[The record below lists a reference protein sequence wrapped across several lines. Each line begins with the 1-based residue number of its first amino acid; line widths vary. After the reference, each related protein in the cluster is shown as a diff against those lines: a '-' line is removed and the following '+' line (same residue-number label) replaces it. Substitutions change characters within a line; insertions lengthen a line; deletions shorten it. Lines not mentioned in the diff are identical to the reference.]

1 MPLCP
6 SSSNFHVVSASVA
19 RAVVMATPVT
29 TMLGKPFPVANF
41 DDVVMGPTNASF
53 LGCPAAYLGP
63 SAARNVAG
71 RLAQYRP
78 KANATLCP
86 PKPNELL
93 MAYWY
98 SP

>member
-29 TMLGKPFPVANF
+29 TILGKPFPVANF
-41 DDVVMGPTNASF
+41 DDVVIGPTNASF
-53 LGCPAAYLGP
+53 
-63 SAARNVAG
+63 
-71 RLAQYRP
+71 LAQYRP

>member
-1 MPLCP
+1 
-6 SSSNFHVVSASVA
+6 
-19 RAVVMATPVT
+19 MATPVT

-53 LGCPAAYLGP
+53 LGCPALPRKREYPHLGP
-63 SAARNVAG
+63 SAARIVAG

>member
-1 MPLCP
+1 
-6 SSSNFHVVSASVA
+6 
-19 RAVVMATPVT
+19 MATPVT

-41 DDVVMGPTNASF
+41 DDVVMGPTNVSF
-53 LGCPAAYLGP
+53 
-63 SAARNVAG
+63 
-71 RLAQYRP
+71 LAQYRP